1 MTDWEDETVVVDDSY
16 LPAGVD
22 VEDLGLAEEPVPVFA
37 SADLTRQVGLAQL
50 DRDEGM
56 SARLSTG
63 VDDDLQAQ
71 SLVPVLVGSRIAGLC
86 FVRRRRR
93 HRGG

>member
-1 MTDWEDETVVVDDSY
+1 MTDWEDETVAVDDSY
-16 LPAGVD
+16 LPSGVH

-37 SADLTRQVGLAQL
+37 SADLTHQVGLAQL

-56 SARLSTG
+56 RARLSTG
-63 VDDDLQAQ
+63 VDDLQAQ